1 MRSPPNATR
10 RSYVTS
16 RRRRGTVGNLGAGV
30 NSTQIA
36 RAACGKADVADP
48 QCIDTLLL
56 ALTPDA
62 YSSNNTADT
71 PGGRAFI
78 SPAQVRAESCSDM

>member
-1 MRSPPNATR
+1 MQYNFLHHMCTAVHN
-10 RSYVTS
+10 YVEA
-16 RRRRGTVGNLGAGV
+16 LM
-30 NSTQIA
+30 QIA

-48 QCIDTLLL
+48 QCINTLLL
-56 ALTPDA
+56 LLTPDA

-78 SPAQVRAESCSDM
+78 SPAQVTARTCTSGNLL